1 MDQRVEQIE
10 TEPDS
15 HDQSNDRLTHRR
27 RLLKLTQGERVGAHQ
42 RQNRD
47 TERHECDV
55 EHDRLLVGASL
66 NADPDKRSI
75 AK

>member
-1 MDQRVEQIE
+1 MDQRVEEVE

-15 HDQSNDRLTHRR
+15 HDQSNDRFTHRR

-55 EHDRLLVGASL
+55 EHDRLLVGTSL